1 VGTMLVSAMLIL
13 IVMIFFAGNLEELF
27 VGKKK
32 YTVTFPHEISGGIT
46 QSTDVQFAGK
56 KVGVVTKV
64 NVNAHHH
71 VEVTIEIDE
80 SIAIR
85 NDSKVTIRNIGLL
98 GGEKYM
104 QISPGTPQA
113 PLLDATGIIPGEE
126 TVAIQALLDVI
137 SEIATNTQRITS
149 SVDHLLASGDQ
160 PGELMITLNKTQ
172 TLINE
177 VNTTI
182 SSVNRVLNKNEQDIH
197 AIINQ
202 AAQLTGQINGLLAAN
217 RGKIDTTIAT
227 VQAGV
232 EQIPRLLSDVRT
244 VLTNVQYISE
254 QIKQGEGTAGQ
265 MIMDETLHLRIQQLL
280 DSTED
285 LVQHVKTKGIR
296 VKIF

>member
-1 VGTMLVSAMLIL
+1 MLVSAMIIL
-13 IVMIFFAGNLEELF
+13 IVMLFFASNLEELF
-27 VGKKK
+27 VGKKT
-32 YTVTFPHEISGGIT
+32 YIVYFSHEISGGIA
-46 QSTDVQFAGK
+46 QGTDVQFAGK
-56 KVGVVTKV
+56 KVGVVTDVDV
-64 NVNAHHH
+64 NEDHH
-71 VEVTIEIDE
+71 VEVTITIDE

-85 NDSKVTIRNIGLL
+85 TDAKVTIRSVGLL

-113 PLLDATGIIPGEE
+113 PLLDTASVIPGEE
-126 TVAIQALLDVI
+126 TVAIQALLEVI
-137 SEIATNTQRITS
+137 SQVAMNTQRITT

-160 PGELMITLNKTQ
+160 PGELMITLHMAQ
-172 TLINE
+172 TLIND

-197 AIINQ
+197 TIVNQ
-202 AAQLTGQINGLLAAN
+202 AAHLTNQINGLLAAN

-232 EQIPRLLSDVRT
+232 EQIPQLLSDVRT
-244 VLTNVQYISE
+244 VLANVQDISE
-254 QIKQGEGTAGQ
+254 KIKRGEGTAGQ

-285 LVQHVKTKGIR
+285 LVQHVKTNGIR
-296 VKIF
+296 VRIF

>member
-1 VGTMLVSAMLIL
+1 MLVSAMIIL
-13 IVMIFFAGNLEELF
+13 IVMLFFASNLEELF
-27 VGKKK
+27 VGKKT
-32 YTVTFPHEISGGIT
+32 YIVYFSHEISGGIA
-46 QSTDVQFAGK
+46 QGTDVQFAGK
-56 KVGVVTKV
+56 KVGVVTEVDV
-64 NVNAHHH
+64 NEDHH
-71 VEVTIEIDE
+71 VEVTITIDE

-85 NDSKVTIRNIGLL
+85 TDAKVTIRSVGLL

-113 PLLDATGIIPGEE
+113 PLLDTATVIPGEE
-126 TVAIQALLDVI
+126 TVAIQALLEVI
-137 SEIATNTQRITS
+137 SQVAMNTQRITT

-160 PGELMITLNKTQ
+160 PGELMITLHMAQ
-172 TLINE
+172 TLIND

-197 AIINQ
+197 SIVNQ
-202 AAQLTGQINGLLAAN
+202 AAHLTNQINGLLASN

-232 EQIPRLLSDVRT
+232 EQIPQLLSDVRT
-244 VLTNVQYISE
+244 VLANVQDISE
-254 QIKQGEGTAGQ
+254 KIKRGEGTAGQ

-285 LVQHVKTKGIR
+285 LVQHVKTNGIR
-296 VKIF
+296 VRIF

>member
-1 VGTMLVSAMLIL
+1 MIIL
-13 IVMIFFAGNLEELF
+13 IVMLFFASNLEELF
-27 VGKKK
+27 VGKKT
-32 YTVTFPHEISGGIT
+32 YIVYFSHEISGGIA
-46 QSTDVQFAGK
+46 QGTDVQFAGK
-56 KVGVVTKV
+56 KVGVVTDVDV
-64 NVNAHHH
+64 NEDHH
-71 VEVTIEIDE
+71 VEVTITIDE

-85 NDSKVTIRNIGLL
+85 TDAKVTIRSVGLL

-113 PLLDATGIIPGEE
+113 PLLDTASVIPGEE
-126 TVAIQALLDVI
+126 TVAIQALLEVI
-137 SEIATNTQRITS
+137 SQVAMNTQRITT

-160 PGELMITLNKTQ
+160 PGELMITLHMAQ
-172 TLINE
+172 TLIND

-197 AIINQ
+197 TIVNQ
-202 AAQLTGQINGLLAAN
+202 AAHLTNQINGLVAAN

-232 EQIPRLLSDVRT
+232 EQIPQLLSDVRT
-244 VLTNVQYISE
+244 VLANVQDISE
-254 QIKQGEGTAGQ
+254 KIKRGEGTAGQ

-285 LVQHVKTKGIR
+285 LVQHVKTNGIR
-296 VKIF
+296 VRIF

>member
-1 VGTMLVSAMLIL
+1 MIIL
-13 IVMIFFAGNLEELF
+13 IVMLFFASNLEELF
-27 VGKKK
+27 VGKKT
-32 YTVTFPHEISGGIT
+32 YIVYFSHEISGGIA
-46 QSTDVQFAGK
+46 QGTDVQFAGK
-56 KVGVVTKV
+56 NVGVVTDVDV
-64 NVNAHHH
+64 NEDHH
-71 VEVTIEIDE
+71 VEVTITIDE

-85 NDSKVTIRNIGLL
+85 TDAKVTIRSVGLL

-113 PLLDATGIIPGEE
+113 PLLDTANVIPGEE
-126 TVAIQALLDVI
+126 TVAIQALLEVI
-137 SEIATNTQRITS
+137 SQVAMNTQRITT

-160 PGELMITLNKTQ
+160 PGELMITLHMAQ
-172 TLINE
+172 TLIND

-197 AIINQ
+197 TIVNQ
-202 AAQLTGQINGLLAAN
+202 AAHLTNQMNGLLAAN

-232 EQIPRLLSDVRT
+232 EQIPQLLSDVRT
-244 VLTNVQYISE
+244 VLANVQDISE
-254 QIKQGEGTAGQ
+254 KIKRGEGTAGQ

-285 LVQHVKTKGIR
+285 LVQHVKTNGIR
-296 VKIF
+296 VRIF

>member
-1 VGTMLVSAMLIL
+1 MLVSAMLIL

-64 NVNAHHH
+64 NVNADHH

-104 QISPGTPQA
+104 QISTGTPKA
-113 PLLDATGIIPGEE
+113 PLLDATGVIPGEE

-137 SEIATNTQRITS
+137 SEIAMNTQRITS

>member
-1 VGTMLVSAMLIL
+1 MSAMIIL
-13 IVMIFFAGNLEELF
+13 IVMLFFASNLEELF
-27 VGKKK
+27 VGKKT
-32 YTVTFPHEISGGIT
+32 YIVYFSHEISGGIA
-46 QSTDVQFAGK
+46 QGTDVQFAGK
-56 KVGVVTKV
+56 KVGVVTDVDV
-64 NVNAHHH
+64 NEDHH
-71 VEVTIEIDE
+71 VEVTITIDE

-85 NDSKVTIRNIGLL
+85 TDAKVTIRSVGLL

-113 PLLDATGIIPGEE
+113 PLLDTANVIPGEE
-126 TVAIQALLDVI
+126 TVAIQALLEVI
-137 SEIATNTQRITS
+137 SQVAMNTQRITT

-160 PGELMITLNKTQ
+160 PGELMITLHMAQ
-172 TLINE
+172 TLIND

-197 AIINQ
+197 TIVNQ
-202 AAQLTGQINGLLAAN
+202 AAHLTNQINGLLAAN

-232 EQIPRLLSDVRT
+232 EQIPQLLSDVRT
-244 VLTNVQYISE
+244 VLANVQDISE
-254 QIKQGEGTAGQ
+254 KIKRGEGTAGQ

-285 LVQHVKTKGIR
+285 LVQHVKTNGIR
-296 VKIF
+296 VRIF

>member
-1 VGTMLVSAMLIL
+1 MLVSAMIIL
-13 IVMIFFAGNLEELF
+13 IVMLFFASNLEELF
-27 VGKKK
+27 VGKKT
-32 YTVTFPHEISGGIT
+32 YIVYFSHEISGGIA
-46 QSTDVQFAGK
+46 QGTDVQFAGK
-56 KVGVVTKV
+56 NVGVVTDVDV
-64 NVNAHHH
+64 NEDHH
-71 VEVTIEIDE
+71 VEVTITIDE

-85 NDSKVTIRNIGLL
+85 TDAKVTIRSVGLL

-113 PLLDATGIIPGEE
+113 PLLDTANVIPGEE
-126 TVAIQALLDVI
+126 TVAIQALLEVI
-137 SEIATNTQRITS
+137 SQVAMNTQRITT

-160 PGELMITLNKTQ
+160 PGELMITLHMAQ
-172 TLINE
+172 TLIND

-197 AIINQ
+197 TIVNQ
-202 AAQLTGQINGLLAAN
+202 AAHLTNQMNGLLAAN

-232 EQIPRLLSDVRT
+232 EQIPQLLSDVRT
-244 VLTNVQYISE
+244 VLANVQDISE
-254 QIKQGEGTAGQ
+254 KIKRGEGTAGQ

-285 LVQHVKTKGIR
+285 LVQHVKTNGIR
-296 VKIF
+296 VRIF

>member
-1 VGTMLVSAMLIL
+1 MIIL
-13 IVMIFFAGNLEELF
+13 IVMLFFASNLEELF
-27 VGKKK
+27 VGKKT
-32 YTVTFPHEISGGIT
+32 YIVYFSHEISGGIA
-46 QSTDVQFAGK
+46 QGTDVQFAGK
-56 KVGVVTKV
+56 NVGVVTDVDV
-64 NVNAHHH
+64 NEDHH
-71 VEVTIEIDE
+71 VEVTITIDE

-85 NDSKVTIRNIGLL
+85 TDAKVTIRSVGLL

-113 PLLDATGIIPGEE
+113 PLLDTASVIPGEE
-126 TVAIQALLDVI
+126 TVAIQALLEVI
-137 SEIATNTQRITS
+137 SQVAMNTQRITT

-160 PGELMITLNKTQ
+160 PGELMITLHMAQ
-172 TLINE
+172 TLIND

-197 AIINQ
+197 TIVNQ
-202 AAQLTGQINGLLAAN
+202 AAHLTNQINGLLAAN

-232 EQIPRLLSDVRT
+232 EQIPQLLSDVRT
-244 VLTNVQYISE
+244 VLANVQDISE
-254 QIKQGEGTAGQ
+254 KIKRGEGTAGQ

-285 LVQHVKTKGIR
+285 LVQHVKTNGIR
-296 VKIF
+296 MRIF

>member
-1 VGTMLVSAMLIL
+1 MLVSAMIIL
-13 IVMIFFAGNLEELF
+13 IVMLFFASNLEELF
-27 VGKKK
+27 VGKKT
-32 YTVTFPHEISGGIT
+32 YIVYFSHEISGGIA
-46 QSTDVQFAGK
+46 QGTDVQFAGK
-56 KVGVVTKV
+56 NVGVVTDVDV
-64 NVNAHHH
+64 NEDHH
-71 VEVTIEIDE
+71 VEVTITIDE

-85 NDSKVTIRNIGLL
+85 TDAKATIRNVGFL

-113 PLLDATGIIPGEE
+113 PLLDTASVIPGEE
-126 TVAIQALLDVI
+126 TVAIQALLEVI
-137 SEIATNTQRITS
+137 SQVAMNTQRITT

-160 PGELMITLNKTQ
+160 PGELMITLHMAQ
-172 TLINE
+172 TLIND

-197 AIINQ
+197 TIVNQ
-202 AAQLTGQINGLLAAN
+202 AAHLTNQINGLLAAN

-232 EQIPRLLSDVRT
+232 EQIPQLLSDVRT
-244 VLTNVQYISE
+244 VLANVQDISE
-254 QIKQGEGTAGQ
+254 KIKRGEGTAGQ

-285 LVQHVKTKGIR
+285 LVQHVKTNGIR
-296 VKIF
+296 VRIF

>member
-1 VGTMLVSAMLIL
+1 MSAMIIL
-13 IVMIFFAGNLEELF
+13 IVMLFFASNLEELF
-27 VGKKK
+27 VGKKT
-32 YTVTFPHEISGGIT
+32 YIVYFSHEISGGIA
-46 QSTDVQFAGK
+46 QGTDVQFAGK
-56 KVGVVTKV
+56 KVGVVTDVDV
-64 NVNAHHH
+64 NEDHH
-71 VEVTIEIDE
+71 VEVTITIDE

-85 NDSKVTIRNIGLL
+85 TDAKVTIRSVGLL

-113 PLLDATGIIPGEE
+113 PLLDTDSVIPGEE
-126 TVAIQALLDVI
+126 TVAIQALLEVI
-137 SEIATNTQRITS
+137 SQVAMNTQRITT

-160 PGELMITLNKTQ
+160 PGELMITLHMAQ
-172 TLINE
+172 TLIND

-197 AIINQ
+197 TIVNQ
-202 AAQLTGQINGLLAAN
+202 AAHLTNQINGLLAAN

-232 EQIPRLLSDVRT
+232 EQIPQLLSDVRT
-244 VLTNVQYISE
+244 VLANVQDISE
-254 QIKQGEGTAGQ
+254 KIKRGEGTAGQ

-285 LVQHVKTKGIR
+285 LVQHVKTNGIR
-296 VKIF
+296 VRIF

>member
-1 VGTMLVSAMLIL
+1 MLVSAMIIL
-13 IVMIFFAGNLEELF
+13 IVMLFFASNLEELF
-27 VGKKK
+27 VGKKT
-32 YTVTFPHEISGGIT
+32 YIVYFSHEISGGIA
-46 QSTDVQFAGK
+46 QGTDVQFAGK
-56 KVGVVTKV
+56 KVGVVTDVDV
-64 NVNAHHH
+64 NEDHH
-71 VEVTIEIDE
+71 VEVTITIDE

-85 NDSKVTIRNIGLL
+85 TDAKVTIRSVGLL

-113 PLLDATGIIPGEE
+113 PLLDTASVIPGEE
-126 TVAIQALLDVI
+126 TVAIQALLEVI
-137 SEIATNTQRITS
+137 SQVAMNTQRITT

-160 PGELMITLNKTQ
+160 PGELMITLHMAQ
-172 TLINE
+172 TLIND

-197 AIINQ
+197 TIVNQ
-202 AAQLTGQINGLLAAN
+202 AAHLTNQINGLVAAN

-232 EQIPRLLSDVRT
+232 EQIPQLLSDVRT
-244 VLTNVQYISE
+244 VLANVQDISE
-254 QIKQGEGTAGQ
+254 KIKRGEGTAGQ

-285 LVQHVKTKGIR
+285 LVQHVKTNGIR
-296 VKIF
+296 VRIF

>member
-1 VGTMLVSAMLIL
+1 MLVSAMIIL
-13 IVMIFFAGNLEELF
+13 IVMLFFASNLEELF
-27 VGKKK
+27 VGKKT
-32 YTVTFPHEISGGIT
+32 YIVYFSHEISGGIA
-46 QSTDVQFAGK
+46 QGTDVQFAGK
-56 KVGVVTKV
+56 NVGVVTDVDV
-64 NVNAHHH
+64 NEDHH
-71 VEVTIEIDE
+71 VEVTITIDE

-85 NDSKVTIRNIGLL
+85 TDAKVTIRSVGLL

-113 PLLDATGIIPGEE
+113 PLLDTANVIPGEE
-126 TVAIQALLDVI
+126 TVAIQALLEVI
-137 SEIATNTQRITS
+137 SQVAMNTQRITT

-160 PGELMITLNKTQ
+160 PGELMITLHMAQ
-172 TLINE
+172 TLIND

-197 AIINQ
+197 TIVNQ
-202 AAQLTGQINGLLAAN
+202 AAHLTNQINGLLAAN

-232 EQIPRLLSDVRT
+232 EQIPQLLSDVRT
-244 VLTNVQYISE
+244 VLANVQDISE
-254 QIKQGEGTAGQ
+254 KIKRGEGTAGQ

-285 LVQHVKTKGIR
+285 LVQHVKTNGIR
-296 VKIF
+296 VRIF

>member
-1 VGTMLVSAMLIL
+1 MLVSAMIIL
-13 IVMIFFAGNLEELF
+13 IVMLFFASNLEELF
-27 VGKKK
+27 VGKKT
-32 YTVTFPHEISGGIT
+32 YIVYFSHEISGGIA
-46 QSTDVQFAGK
+46 QGTDVQFAGK
-56 KVGVVTKV
+56 NVGVVTDVDV
-64 NVNAHHH
+64 NEDHH
-71 VEVTIEIDE
+71 VEVTITIDE

-85 NDSKVTIRNIGLL
+85 TDAKVTIRSVGLL

-113 PLLDATGIIPGEE
+113 PLLDTASVIPGEE
-126 TVAIQALLDVI
+126 TVAIQALLEVI
-137 SEIATNTQRITS
+137 SQVAMNTQRITT

-160 PGELMITLNKTQ
+160 PGELMITLHMAQ
-172 TLINE
+172 TLIND

-197 AIINQ
+197 TIVNQ
-202 AAQLTGQINGLLAAN
+202 AAHLTNQINGLLAAN

-232 EQIPRLLSDVRT
+232 EQIPQLLSDVRT
-244 VLTNVQYISE
+244 VLANVQDITE
-254 QIKQGEGTAGQ
+254 KIKRGEGTAGQ

-285 LVQHVKTKGIR
+285 LVQHVKTNGIR
-296 VKIF
+296 VRIF

>member
-1 VGTMLVSAMLIL
+1 MLVSAMIIL
-13 IVMIFFAGNLEELF
+13 IVMLFFASNLEELF
-27 VGKKK
+27 VGKKT
-32 YTVTFPHEISGGIT
+32 YIVYFSHEISGGIA
-46 QSTDVQFAGK
+46 QGTDVQFAGK
-56 KVGVVTKV
+56 NVGVVTDVDV
-64 NVNAHHH
+64 NEDHH
-71 VEVTIEIDE
+71 VEVTITIDE

-85 NDSKVTIRNIGLL
+85 TDAKVTIRSVGLL

-113 PLLDATGIIPGEE
+113 PLLDTASVIPGEE
-126 TVAIQALLDVI
+126 TVAIQALLEVI
-137 SEIATNTQRITS
+137 SQVAMNTQRITT

-160 PGELMITLNKTQ
+160 PGELMITLHMAQ
-172 TLINE
+172 TLIND

-197 AIINQ
+197 TIVNQ
-202 AAQLTGQINGLLAAN
+202 AAHLTNQINGLLAAN

-232 EQIPRLLSDVRT
+232 EQIPQLLSDVRT
-244 VLTNVQYISE
+244 VLANVQDISE
-254 QIKQGEGTAGQ
+254 KIKRGEGTAGQ

-285 LVQHVKTKGIR
+285 LVQHVKTNGIR
-296 VKIF
+296 VRIF

>member
-1 VGTMLVSAMLIL
+1 MIIL
-13 IVMIFFAGNLEELF
+13 IVMLFFASNLEELF
-27 VGKKK
+27 VGKKT
-32 YTVTFPHEISGGIT
+32 YIVYFSHEISGGIA
-46 QSTDVQFAGK
+46 QGTDVQFAGK
-56 KVGVVTKV
+56 KVGVVTDVDV
-64 NVNAHHH
+64 NEDHH
-71 VEVTIEIDE
+71 VEVTITIDE

-85 NDSKVTIRNIGLL
+85 TDAKVTIRSVGLL

-113 PLLDATGIIPGEE
+113 PLLDTASVIPGEE
-126 TVAIQALLDVI
+126 TVAIQALLEVI
-137 SEIATNTQRITS
+137 SQVAMNTQRITT

-160 PGELMITLNKTQ
+160 PGELMITLHMAQ
-172 TLINE
+172 TLIND

-197 AIINQ
+197 TIVNQ
-202 AAQLTGQINGLLAAN
+202 AAHLTNQINGLLAAN

-232 EQIPRLLSDVRT
+232 EQIPQLLSDVRT
-244 VLTNVQYISE
+244 VLANVQDISE
-254 QIKQGEGTAGQ
+254 KIKRGEGTAGQ

-285 LVQHVKTKGIR
+285 LVQHVKTNGIR
-296 VKIF
+296 VRIF

>member
-1 VGTMLVSAMLIL
+1 MIIL
-13 IVMIFFAGNLEELF
+13 IVMLFFASNLEELF
-27 VGKKK
+27 VGKKT
-32 YTVTFPHEISGGIT
+32 YIVYFSHEISGGIA
-46 QSTDVQFAGK
+46 QGTDVQFAGK
-56 KVGVVTKV
+56 NVGVVTDVDV
-64 NVNAHHH
+64 NEDHH
-71 VEVTIEIDE
+71 VEVTITIDE

-85 NDSKVTIRNIGLL
+85 TDAKVTIRSVGLL

-113 PLLDATGIIPGEE
+113 PLLDTASVIPGEE
-126 TVAIQALLDVI
+126 TVAIQALLEVI
-137 SEIATNTQRITS
+137 SQVAMNTQRITT

-160 PGELMITLNKTQ
+160 PGELMITLHMAQ
-172 TLINE
+172 TLIND

-197 AIINQ
+197 TIVNQ
-202 AAQLTGQINGLLAAN
+202 AAHLTNQINGLLAAN

-232 EQIPRLLSDVRT
+232 EQIPQLLSDVRT
-244 VLTNVQYISE
+244 VLANVQDISE
-254 QIKQGEGTAGQ
+254 KIKRGEGTAGQ

-285 LVQHVKTKGIR
+285 LVQHVKTNGIR
-296 VKIF
+296 VRIF